1 MTDELWPLRAQLSSL
16 QSLLTLSKLM
26 GDSGDQQRIAELA
39 GTAVPSLA
47 RCQLVGVELA
57 GAGWGPV
64 GPAGGSAAA
73 LAEVSGVLRRLGG
86 HGGAVAAPALGLSW
100 VWAYPMQSAAGHA
113 GFLVVAAEAEPP
125 AEERFVLQSLA
136 QQTGVALINARLQA
150 DERAAAAAALEAK
163 READRANTAKSEF
176 LSRMSHELRTP
187 LNAILGFGQLLE
199 IDDLSEE
206 QAESVDHILRAG
218 RHLLGLINEVLD
230 LARIESGH
238 LALSPEA
245 VGVHEVI
252 KDTIDL
258 IWPLA
263 AERALRIQAPAAPE
277 CTWTVQADRQ
287 RLKQVLLNLTS
298 NAVSTTA
305 TAAASASPATPA
317 TTAASASRSPI
328 PVRASPPTSC
338 RGCSPSSTALAPS
351 TARSRAPAWAWC
363 WPSGWPRRWAA
374 PSPWPASRARGPPSP
389 SSSAWPWSPPD
400 RRQLP

>member
-1 MTDELWPLRAQLSSL
+1 VTDERWRLRAQLSSL

-26 GDSGDQQRIAELA
+26 GDSGDPPRIAELA

-47 RCQLVGVELA
+47 RCQLVGVERA

-73 LAEVSGVLRRLGG
+73 LGAVTGELRRLGPY
-86 HGGAVAAPALGLSW
+86 GGAVASPAMASPW

-199 IDDLSEE
+199 IDDLSGE
-206 QAESVDHILRAG
+206 QSESVDHILRAG

-245 VGVHEVI
+245 VGVYEVV

-258 IWPLA
+258 IGPLA
-263 AERALRIQAPAAPE
+263 AERDLRVQAPSPAE
-277 CTWTVQADRQ
+277 CSWTVEADRQ
-287 RLKQVLLNLTS
+287 RLKQILLNLAS
-298 NAVSTTA
+298 NAVKYNRHGGSISLTCDAGADDRLRIAVADTGPGIPA
-305 TAAASASPATPA
+305 DKLPRLFTQFDRLGAEHSEVQGTGMGLVLAKRLAEAMGGALTVASAEGQGTTFTLELSLAMEPA
-317 TTAASASRSPI
+317 
-328 PVRASPPTSC
+328 
-338 RGCSPSSTALAPS
+338 
-351 TARSRAPAWAWC
+351 
-363 WPSGWPRRWAA
+363 
-374 PSPWPASRARGPPSP
+374 
-389 SSSAWPWSPPD
+389 
-400 RRQLP
+400 

>member
-1 MTDELWPLRAQLSSL
+1 MTDELWRLRAQLSSL

-26 GDSGDQQRIAELA
+26 GDSGDPARIAELT

-47 RCQLVGVELA
+47 RCQLVGVERA

-73 LAEVSGVLRRLGG
+73 LGEVTGELRRLGPY
-86 HGGAVAAPALGLSW
+86 GGAVASPAMASPW

-113 GFLVVAAEAEPP
+113 GFLVVAAETEPP

-206 QAESVDHILRAG
+206 QTESVDHILRAG

-245 VGVHEVI
+245 VGVYEVV

-258 IWPLA
+258 IGPLA
-263 AERALRIQAPAAPE
+263 AERDLRVQAPSPAE
-277 CTWTVQADRQ
+277 CSWTVEADRQ
-287 RLKQVLLNLTS
+287 RLKQILLNLAS
-298 NAVSTTA
+298 NAVKYNRHGGSISLTCDAGADDRIRIAVADTGPGIPA
-305 TAAASASPATPA
+305 DKLPRLFTQFDRLGAEHSEVQGTGMGLVLAKRLAEAMGGALTVASAEGQGTTFTLELSLAMEPA
-317 TTAASASRSPI
+317 
-328 PVRASPPTSC
+328 
-338 RGCSPSSTALAPS
+338 
-351 TARSRAPAWAWC
+351 
-363 WPSGWPRRWAA
+363 
-374 PSPWPASRARGPPSP
+374 
-389 SSSAWPWSPPD
+389 
-400 RRQLP
+400 

>member
-26 GDSGDQQRIAELA
+26 GDSGDQSRIAELA

-64 GPAGGSAAA
+64 GPAGGSEAA
-73 LAEVSGVLRRLGG
+73 LAEVAGALQRLGPA
-86 HGGAVAAPALGLSW
+86 GGAVASPAMAPRW

-125 AEERFVLQSLA
+125 AGERFVLQSLA
-136 QQTGVALINARLQA
+136 QQTGVALVNAGLQA
-150 DERAAAAAALEAK
+150 DERAAAAAALAAK

-187 LNAILGFGQLLE
+187 LNAILGFGQLLQLE
-199 IDDLSEE
+199 DLNED
-206 QAESVDHILRAG
+206 QTESVDHILRAG

-238 LALSPEA
+238 LALSPEP
-245 VGVHEVI
+245 VEVYEVV

-258 IWPLA
+258 IGPLA
-263 AERALRIQAPAAPE
+263 AERELEVQAPAPSACP
-277 CTWTVQADRQ
+277 WTVHADRQ
-287 RLKQVLLNLTS
+287 RLEQVLLNLAS
-298 NAVSTTA
+298 NAVKYNRHGGSISLSCEDADGRIRIAVADTGPGIPADKLPRLFTQFDRLGAEHTEVQGTGMGLVLAKRLAEAMGGALTVASVEGEGTTFTLELSLA
-305 TAAASASPATPA
+305 MEPA
-317 TTAASASRSPI
+317 
-328 PVRASPPTSC
+328 
-338 RGCSPSSTALAPS
+338 
-351 TARSRAPAWAWC
+351 
-363 WPSGWPRRWAA
+363 
-374 PSPWPASRARGPPSP
+374 
-389 SSSAWPWSPPD
+389 
-400 RRQLP
+400 

>member
-1 MTDELWPLRAQLSSL
+1 VTDELWRLRAQLSSL

-47 RCQLVGVELA
+47 RCQLLGVERT

-64 GPAGGSAAA
+64 GPAGGPADA
-73 LAEVSGVLRRLGG
+73 LEEVAGQLRRLGPS
-86 HGGAVAAPALGLSW
+86 GGAVASPATTAPW

-150 DERAAAAAALEAK
+150 DERAAATAALEAK

-206 QAESVDHILRAG
+206 QTESVDHILRAG

-245 VGVHEVI
+245 VGVHEVV

-258 IWPLA
+258 IGPLA
-263 AERALRIQAPAAPE
+263 AERALTVQAPTPAE

-287 RLKQVLLNLTS
+287 RLKQILLNLAS
-298 NAVSTTA
+298 NAVKYNRHGGSISFTCDAGAYDRLRIAVADTGPGIPADKLPRLFTQFDRLGAEHSEVQGTGMGLVLAKRLAEAMGGALTVASVEGQGTTFTLELSLA
-305 TAAASASPATPA
+305 MEPA
-317 TTAASASRSPI
+317 
-328 PVRASPPTSC
+328 
-338 RGCSPSSTALAPS
+338 
-351 TARSRAPAWAWC
+351 
-363 WPSGWPRRWAA
+363 
-374 PSPWPASRARGPPSP
+374 
-389 SSSAWPWSPPD
+389 
-400 RRQLP
+400 

>member
-1 MTDELWPLRAQLSSL
+1 VTDELWRLRAQLSSL

-26 GDSGDQQRIAELA
+26 GDSADPPRIAELA

-47 RCQLVGVELA
+47 RCQLVGVERA

-73 LAEVSGVLRRLGG
+73 LGEVTGELRRLGPY
-86 HGGAVAAPALGLSW
+86 GGAVASPAMASPW

-113 GFLVVAAEAEPP
+113 GFLVVAADAEPP

-206 QAESVDHILRAG
+206 QTESVDHI
-218 RHLLGLINEVLD
+218 LLGLINEVLD

-245 VGVHEVI
+245 VGVYEVI

-258 IWPLA
+258 IGPLA
-263 AERALRIQAPAAPE
+263 AERALRIQAPSPPQ

-287 RLKQVLLNLTS
+287 RLKQILLNLTS
-298 NAVSTTA
+298 NAVKYNRHGGSISLTCDAGAGDRIRIAVADTGPGIPADKLPRLFTQFDRLGAEHSEVQGTGMGLVLARRLAEAMGGALTVASTEGQGTTFTLELSLA
-305 TAAASASPATPA
+305 MEPA
-317 TTAASASRSPI
+317 
-328 PVRASPPTSC
+328 
-338 RGCSPSSTALAPS
+338 
-351 TARSRAPAWAWC
+351 
-363 WPSGWPRRWAA
+363 
-374 PSPWPASRARGPPSP
+374 
-389 SSSAWPWSPPD
+389 
-400 RRQLP
+400 